1 LFSNLESENFIA
13 MGEYMEPIWLK
24 NYPKGVKTTID
35 VDQYRSIVDVF
46 EESVHKFSSNIAF
59 TNFKADLTYSNLNTL
74 SRNFAAY
81 LQNHLGLKK
90 GDRIAIQMPN
100 LLQFPVVLFG
110 SLRAG
115 LVVTNINPLYTE
127 REMEHQLKDS
137 GAETIIIVANFA
149 SKLQTIVKNT
159 KVKNIIVT
167 EVADLVPFPKS
178 LLINSIVKYVKK
190 MVPAYDLPQAKRL
203 NQCLALGSQKE
214 FNKVEIKPTDT
225 AFLQYTGGT
234 TGVAKGA
241 ELTQKN
247 VVSNMLQIRE
257 WMSPLLKEGQET
269 AISPLPMYH
278 IFSLTVNCLAFM
290 SYGARNVLITNPR
303 DIPNYVKEI
312 KNYKF
317 TIMAGLNT
325 LYNALLNNKDFHTVD
340 FSHLKISVGGGMAM
354 QKAVTERWKKVTGT
368 NIVEGFGL
376 TETSPVLCC
385 NPVDGRDRVGTIG
398 MPVPNTEIRI
408 VDDSGKD
415 VAAGESGE
423 LWARGPQVM
432 KGYWNKPEETEK
444 VMTSDGW
451 FKTGDIAVMEADG
464 FFKIVDRKKDM
475 ILVSGFNV
483 YPNELED
490 VVAAHPKVLEVA
502 AIGVLDEKCGEVPKL
517 FVVKK
522 DESLTIQELEA
533 FCKEKLTGYKRPK
546 FIEFLTELPKS
557 NVGKILRKDLRD
569 LEKKKN
575 AKA

>member
-1 LFSNLESENFIA
+1 MFSNLESENFIA